1 MADTIDDGGP
11 AFPVECVYDQ
21 DGNIL
26 QGSQTGPH
34 TGWHEGISARDYFA
48 AAALQGMMAYGM
60 TEKLDPDELA
70 HDAYCTADAML
81 SARKKGGE

>member
-1 MADTIDDGGP
+1 MADKIEDGGP
-11 AFPVECVYDQ
+11 AFPQYIPEDAC
-21 DGNIL
+21 
-26 QGSQTGPH
+26 GSAY
-34 TGWHEGISARDYFA
+34 EGISARDYFA
-48 AAALQGMMAYGM
+48 AAALTGMMAYGM